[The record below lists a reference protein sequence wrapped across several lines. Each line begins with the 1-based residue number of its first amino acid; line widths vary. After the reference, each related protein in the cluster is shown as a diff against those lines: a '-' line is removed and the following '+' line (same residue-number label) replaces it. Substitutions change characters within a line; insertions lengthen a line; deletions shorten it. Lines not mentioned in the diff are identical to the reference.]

1 MNTKRVLLLATSRNA
16 NIKCGYKTANCLIIR
31 EFVGSGGGWREM
43 QRLRPRCS
51 SHCRSMSPKSYSLPQ
66 IVKFQP
72 AKIGKIQ
79 KLNGKNSNYFQIF
92 RPANI
97 LLIVIILNLDYIEG
111 YTQRAKF
118 EFKRFCEQCRFIIQ
132 PSNVLDINNF
142 SGEI

>member
-1 MNTKRVLLLATSRNA
+1 
-16 NIKCGYKTANCLIIR
+16 
-31 EFVGSGGGWREM
+31 M

-72 AKIGKIQ
+72 ARIGKIQ

-97 LLIVIILNLDYIEG
+97 LLIVIILNLDYIKG

-118 EFKRFCEQCRFIIQ
+118 EFKRFCTKSRFTTQQ
-132 PSNVLDINNF
+132 PNAVYINKIG
-142 SGEI
+142 GEIKFTADFIDYLKRLLQAALTSISRPVIILFETTFPVRAKI